1 MSLLNNVEGKYQ
13 HNTSN
18 NAPGYIVADEN
29 TDLYCYIIIIL
40 NFLRGSNINNYTLE
54 EFYNFLNYMESIGVS
69 RELLQSFYKILTNTE
84 NDNPYLMLD
93 EIEPYQI
100 YKLRTKNLK

>member
-1 MSLLNNVEGKYQ
+1 MHSTVVIINKLFAKLC
-13 HNTSN
+13 
-18 NAPGYIVADEN
+18 IVPK
-29 TDLYCYIIIIL
+29 
-40 NFLRGSNINNYTLE
+40 
-54 EFYNFLNYMESIGVS
+54 
-69 RELLQSFYKILTNTE
+69 FYKILTNTE